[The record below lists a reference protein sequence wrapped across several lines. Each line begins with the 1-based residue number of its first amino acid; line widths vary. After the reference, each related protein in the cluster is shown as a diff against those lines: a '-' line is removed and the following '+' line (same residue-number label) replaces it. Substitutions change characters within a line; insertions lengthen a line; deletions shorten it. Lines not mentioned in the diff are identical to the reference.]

1 MNRIL
6 AAALLACASLAHA
19 QSASAPAAASTPSTP
34 AKKELVAKILTL
46 QQPVFE
52 SMARDVV
59 MRPALQL
66 GQAAG
71 NALQDAPADKREAM
85 AKSIDTDIRKYID
98 ESVPLLRDRAVK
110 VAPAIVGPILEE
122 KMSEDE
128 LKQLA
133 TWLDSAAAKKYQ
145 SMGGELQQAMGQK
158 LVAEAGPL
166 LTPKIEALDKK
177 VRATLGIP
185 ATPGAAAAPASGGAP
200 AKAPA
205 PKKAASASK

>member
-1 MNRIL
+1 MNRTL

-19 QSASAPAAASTPSTP
+19 QSASAPAAAASSTSSP

-98 ESVPLLRDRAVK
+98 ESVPLLRDRAIK
-110 VAPAIVGPILEE
+110 IAPAIVGPVLEE

-133 TWLDSAAAKKYQ
+133 AWLDSAAAKKYQ
-145 SMGGELQQAMGQK
+145 AMGGELQQSMGQK
-158 LVAEAGPL
+158 LVAEAGSL

-177 VRATLGIP
+177 VRATLGFP
-185 ATPGAAAAPASGGAP
+185 AAPAAGPASGGAA

>member
-19 QSASAPAAASTPSTP
+19 QSASAPAAASAPPSTP
-34 AKKELVAKILTL
+34 AKKELIAKVLTL
-46 QQPVFE
+46 QQPVYE
-52 SMARDVV
+52 NIAREVV

-85 AKSIDTDIRKYID
+85 AKSIDADIRKYID
-98 ESVPLLRDRAVK
+98 ESVPLLRERAIK
-110 VAPAIVGPILEE
+110 IAPATVGPILEE

-185 ATPGAAAAPASGGAP
+185 ATPAAAPASGTAP

>member
-1 MNRIL
+1 MNRIF
-6 AAALLACASLAHA
+6 AVALLASASLAHA
-19 QSASAPAAASTPSTP
+19 QSASAPAAASSSSP
-34 AKKELVAKILTL
+34 AKKELIAKVLTL
-46 QQPVFE
+46 QQPIYE
-52 SMARDVV
+52 NIAREVV

-71 NALQDAPADKREAM
+71 GVLQDVPVDKREAT
-85 AKSIDTDIRKYID
+85 AKSIDADIRKYVD
-98 ESVPLLRDRAVK
+98 ESVPLLRDRAIK
-110 VAPAIVGPILEE
+110 VAPTTIGPILDE

-128 LKQLA
+128 LKQLVA
-133 TWLDSAAAKKYQ
+133 WLDSGAAKKYQ
-145 SMGGELQQAMGQK
+145 ALGGELQQAMAQK

-185 ATPGAAAAPASGGAP
+185 ATPTAAASAPP

-205 PKKAASASK
+205 PKKAASK

>member
-6 AAALLACASLAHA
+6 AVALLASASLAHA
-19 QSASAPAAASTPSTP
+19 QSASAPAAASAPSTP

-52 SMARDVV
+52 SIAREVA

-85 AKSIDTDIRKYID
+85 AKSIDADIRKYID

-110 VAPAIVGPILEE
+110 IAPTTVGPILEE

-145 SMGGELQQAMGQK
+145 AMGGELQQAMGQK

-185 ATPGAAAAPASGGAP
+185 ATPAPAPASGGAP

>member
-19 QSASAPAAASTPSTP
+19 QGASAPAAASTPSSP
-34 AKKELVAKILTL
+34 AKKELVAKILVL
-46 QQPVFE
+46 QQPVYE
-52 SMARDVV
+52 SIARDVV

-85 AKSIDTDIRKYID
+85 AKSIDADIRKYID
-98 ESVPLLRDRAVK
+98 ESVPLLRERAIK
-110 VAPAIVGPILEE
+110 VAPATVGPILEE

-145 SMGGELQQAMGQK
+145 SMGAELQQAIGQK
-158 LVAEAGPL
+158 IVAEAGPL

-185 ATPGAAAAPASGGAP
+185 ATPAAAPASGGAP